1 MEKFCDSCGSLV
13 NSAETVCPLC
23 GAELAVVSA
32 ARVGGSSARGVSSF
46 GGHDFSGIGAAG
58 SSKTI
63 GTGNAAKSKRPREE
77 AKTAPAPAT
86 ETMSV
91 GKWVAT
97 ILLSCFLGPI
107 SIFLLVCWGWDSGSK
122 EPRRS
127 YARAALILCPLMGI
141 IIVAGVFFLGF
152 AVAELFI
159 F

>member
-32 ARVGGSSARGVSSF
+32 AGVGGSSGRGGSSF

-63 GTGNAAKSKRPREE
+63 GTGNAAKSERPRGE
-77 AKTAPAPAT
+77 AKTAPAPAEQMT
-86 ETMSV
+86 T

-127 YARAALILCPLMGI
+127 YARAALILCPLMGTVI
-141 IIVAGVFFLGF
+141 ALGLFFGIF
-152 AVAELFI
+152 ALFEVFI